1 MNLLTSM
8 PTKND
13 ILYKH
18 QQEAVEKLKNG
29 SILVGDVGT
38 GKSRT
43 ALAYFCYK
51 EAKAALDSQGFI
63 DIFRKPEDLY
73 VITTPR
79 KRDTK
84 DWEEEALIFRLYRDS
99 KDNPNGIKFEVD
111 SWNNIAKYEN
121 VSGAFFIF
129 DEQRVIGHGAW
140 VKSFLKITK
149 KNRWILLSATPGDNW
164 MDYIPVFIANGFYR
178 NRTQFVMEHVIFS
191 RFAKYPKV
199 ERYIDIPKLNRLRDS
214 ICVTMPFMRQ
224 TVRHDQTITASYNSK
239 RYDIVVKARKNPW
252 KENEPIMNAGE
263 LCYCLR
269 RCVNEDPSRLEIVKK
284 LFKEHPR
291 LIVFYNFN
299 YELEM
304 LRSLID
310 ILKVP
315 FAEWNGQKHEP
326 IPKTRSWVYLVQ
338 YTAGSEGWNCTTT
351 DTIVFFSQ
359 NYSYKVMAQAAGRID
374 RLNTKYTDLYF
385 YHIESKSTID
395 RAIRQ
400 AIADKTKFN
409 EELFENSIKN

>member
-1 MNLLTSM
+1 M
-8 PTKND
+8 KND

-18 QQEAVEKLKNG
+18 QKEAVEKLKNG

-43 ALAYFCYK
+43 ALAYFFYK
-51 EAKAALDSQGFI
+51 ETKAALDSQGFI
-63 DIFRKPEDLY
+63 KSLKEPRDLY

-79 KRDTK
+79 KRDLK
-84 DWEEEALIFRLYRDS
+84 DWEEEALIFRLYREREG
-99 KDNPNGIKFEVD
+99 NPNNIGFEVD

-121 VSGAFFIF
+121 ISGAFFIF
-129 DEQRVIGHGAW
+129 DEQRVVGRGPW
-140 VKSFLKITK
+140 VKAFLKIAK
-149 KNRWILLSATPGDNW
+149 KNHWILLSATPGDNW
-164 MDYIPVFIANGFYR
+164 MDYIPVFLANGFYK

-214 ICVTMPFMRQ
+214 ICVTMPFMRK
-224 TVRHDQTITASYNSK
+224 TVRHEQTIISG
-239 RYDIVVKARKNPW
+239 YDVIEYKKMVSSRKNPY
-252 KENEPIMNAGE
+252 KDNLPMQNAAE

-269 RCVNEDPSRLEIVKK
+269 RCVNESPSRLEIVKD

-291 LIVFYNFN
+291 LIIFYNFN

-326 IPKTRSWVYLVQ
+326 IPNSPSWVYLVQ
-338 YTAGSEGWNCTTT
+338 YTAGCEGWNCTTT
-351 DTIVFFSQ
+351 DTIIFFSQ

-385 YHIESKSTID
+385 YSIMSKSSID
-395 RAIRQ
+395 AAIKQ
-400 AIADKTKFN
+400 AVKQKTKFN
-409 EELFENSIKN
+409 EELFEKSVIK

>member
-1 MNLLTSM
+1 M
-8 PTKND
+8 
-13 ILYKH
+13 
-18 QQEAVEKLKNG
+18 
-29 SILVGDVGT
+29 
-38 GKSRT
+38 
-43 ALAYFCYK
+43 
-51 EAKAALDSQGFI
+51 
-63 DIFRKPEDLY
+63 
-73 VITTPR
+73 
-79 KRDTK
+79 
-84 DWEEEALIFRLYRDS
+84 
-99 KDNPNGIKFEVD
+99 
-111 SWNNIAKYEN
+111 
-121 VSGAFFIF
+121 
-129 DEQRVIGHGAW
+129 IGHGAW

-164 MDYIPVFIANGFYR
+164 MDYIPVFVANGFYR

-269 RCVNEDPSRLEIVKK
+269 RCVNEDPSRLDIVKK

-310 ILKVP
+310 ILKVQ

-338 YTAGSEGWNCTTT
+338 YTSGSEGWNCTTT

-385 YHIESKSTID
+385 YHIESKSSID
-395 RAIRQ
+395 RAIKQ
-400 AIADKTKFN
+400 AINEKTRFN
-409 EELFENSIKN
+409 EELFESGCH